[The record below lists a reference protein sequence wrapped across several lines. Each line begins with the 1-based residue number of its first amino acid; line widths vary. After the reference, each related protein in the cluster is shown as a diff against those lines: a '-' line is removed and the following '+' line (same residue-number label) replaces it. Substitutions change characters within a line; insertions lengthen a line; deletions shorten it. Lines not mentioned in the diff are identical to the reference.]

1 MGQYFECEDYYGIF
15 CQTKNIE
22 PDKAKKMKPKQ
33 LPHKAS
39 SDIGQIKNNYNKNQK
54 LSIVAPPAPLDEPQK
69 KEKPNLMEQDIES
82 MGFIQLKARCGM
94 EGLSTFGTKKQL
106 LARLRLHLNP
116 NKPISP
122 KSVITKPSINPKHK
136 KNAYSTSVNAG
147 RTTSNT
153 PTSPKTKISPKF
165 KIAPKS
171 PKTQPISPK
180 ISSNLPT
187 TNTTKVSGF
196 NPSED
201 DLHDLDPTKDDFFK
215 PIATVNDEIDSDDEI
230 RAGSVVV
237 N

>member
-1 MGQYFECEDYYGIF
+1 MG
-15 CQTKNIE
+15 
-22 PDKAKKMKPKQ
+22 
-33 LPHKAS
+33 
-39 SDIGQIKNNYNKNQK
+39 
-54 LSIVAPPAPLDEPQK
+54 
-69 KEKPNLMEQDIES
+69 
-82 MGFIQLKARCGM
+82 GFIQLKARCGM

-147 RTTSNT
+147 RTTSNSNT
-153 PTSPKTKISPKF
+153 PTSPKPKF
-165 KIAPKS
+165 KIQPKS
-171 PKTQPISPK
+171 PKTQPMSPK
-180 ISSNLPT
+180 SSALPSNPT
-187 TNTTKVSGF
+187 ILNKF

-230 RAGSVVV
+230 RAGSVVYKK
-237 N
+237 NINSTAFSKNASHDILPNTNKKLTKQPPL